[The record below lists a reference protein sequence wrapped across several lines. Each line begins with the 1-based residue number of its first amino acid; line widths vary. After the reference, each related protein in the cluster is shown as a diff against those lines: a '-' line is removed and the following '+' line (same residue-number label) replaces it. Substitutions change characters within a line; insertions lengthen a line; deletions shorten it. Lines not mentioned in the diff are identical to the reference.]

1 LVDSF
6 VNIET
11 VRLFGNESYE
21 TARLDEG
28 LATYET
34 AANQSRFSLM
44 LLNLSQTLVVLI
56 GVTAVLIMAALDVQ
70 SGVLTVGAFV
80 TLNTYMLQAFQPL
93 NFLGS
98 VYREIRQSL
107 IDMENL
113 FDVLSEPAE
122 TEVSSDKTLPK
133 SSVTV
138 FSDIRFGYRDDRD
151 VLNGINFTIPEGQ
164 TVAVVG
170 ETGSG
175 KTTLAR
181 LLLRFYDPTAG
192 HISIGGVDI
201 QDVSRSELRRSIGVV
216 PQDTVL
222 FNDTLRYNILYGNF
236 DATQEQLDEALM
248 VAGLSAFVADL
259 PEGLDTMVGTRGMKL
274 SGGEKQRVAIARAVL
289 KRPSIMIF
297 DEATSALDTTTE
309 ASIQANLEQVAA
321 GQTTLVI
328 AHRLSTIT
336 KADQILVLANG
347 VIVEQGCHEELIELD
362 ARYAALWKAQSQEN
376 ESSFERESP

>member
-1 LVDSF
+1 
-6 VNIET
+6 
-11 VRLFGNESYE
+11 
-21 TARLDEG
+21 
-28 LATYET
+28 
-34 AANQSRFSLM
+34 
-44 LLNLSQTLVVLI
+44 
-56 GVTAVLIMAALDVQ
+56 
-70 SGVLTVGAFV
+70 
-80 TLNTYMLQAFQPL
+80 
-93 NFLGS
+93 

-309 ASIQANLEQVAA
+309 ASIQAHLEQVAA